1 MTFSLHRFLIQQRW
15 RLARQTALAI
25 GLLRSLGSRGLG
37 GTVQAI
43 RKRLQPTAGATHGLP
58 AIAKSPRA
66 NGKLLLFIDAAA
78 PTPSRDSGSVRAHRI
93 LQLCSEQGWSLA
105 FMPDNGQ
112 LPAESTHLLAELHAE
127 LIGAPG
133 YPQLDRWLQHNGH
146 NVQAVFLCRH
156 SVARRHLQLLR
167 AFTTAKIIF
176 DTVDLH
182 HVRLLRAAE
191 LHNNVVLH
199 KKAARARSEE
209 FELMNR
215 SDATIV
221 VSHSELAYLRQT
233 GITAPILVLSN
244 VHDVAAT
251 ERQFDAT
258 ADLLFVGGYQHHP
271 NQEAVAW
278 LREEIMPA
286 LRRRLPGIVLHL
298 VGDMPEQDAA
308 RLRSDDIVV
317 HGHVPSIEPFLQ
329 RSRINLAPLR
339 SGAGVKGKINQAM
352 SHGLPVVATS
362 IAAEGMFLQ
371 HGENALIADSAE
383 DFAAQVV
390 RLYQDAALWQ
400 KLSRNGYQNIEEH
413 FSSNLAHRTLEELL
427 PPA

>member
-1 MTFSLHRFLIQQRW
+1 MTSSLHRFLIQQRW

-25 GLLRSLGSRGLG
+25 GLLRSLANRGLT
-37 GTVQAI
+37 GTMQAI
-43 RKRLQPTAGATHGLP
+43 RKRVQPSVGATQSLP
-58 AIAKSPRA
+58 AIAKPPQAS
-66 NGKLLLFIDAAA
+66 GKLLLFIDAAA
-78 PTPSRDSGSVRAHRI
+78 PTPSRDSGSVRAHRM
-93 LQLCSEQGWSLA
+93 LQLCSELGWSLA

-112 LPAESTHLLAELHAE
+112 LPTESARLLAELGAE
-127 LIGAPG
+127 LVGAPG
-133 YPQLDRWLQHNGH
+133 YPRLDHWLKQHGH

-156 SVARRHLQLLR
+156 SVARRHMQLLR

-182 HVRLLRAAE
+182 HVRLLRAAK
-191 LHNNVVLH
+191 LHGDASLY
-199 KKAARARSEE
+199 KQAERARAEE
-209 FELMNR
+209 FELMNS

-221 VSHSELAYLRQT
+221 VSHAELDYLRQT
-233 GITAPILVLSN
+233 GITTPVEVLSN
-244 VHDVAAT
+244 VHDVVAT
-251 ERQFDAT
+251 ERHFDAT

-271 NQEAVAW
+271 NQEAIAW
-278 LREEIMPA
+278 LHEKIMPL
-286 LRRRLPGIVLHL
+286 LRKRLPGIVLHL
-298 VGDMPEQDAA
+298 VGEMPESEAA
-308 RLRSDDIVV
+308 RLSADDIVV

-352 SHGLPVVATS
+352 SHGLPVVATT

-383 DFAAQVV
+383 DFALEVAK
-390 RLYQDAALWQ
+390 LYQDAALWQ
-400 KLSRNGYQNIEEH
+400 QLSSNGYQNIEEH
-413 FSSNLAHRTLEELL
+413 FSSNLARRTLEALL